1 MKEQFGG
8 YVPRK
13 RKQQKRSSK
22 NSSPDLPLA
31 PVERLIKKA
40 GAERVSESAARE
52 LAAVLEERA
61 ALISAKAVKLAK
73 HAGRVTVTDEDI
85 KMAR

>member
-1 MKEQFGG
+1 
-8 YVPRK
+8 VPK
-13 RKQQKRSSK
+13 RKKSSK
-22 NSSPDLPLA
+22 RASASSSMDLPLA

-52 LAAVLEERA
+52 LAVVLQERA
-61 ALISAKAVKLAK
+61 ALISSKAVKLAK
-73 HAGRVTVTDEDI
+73 HAGRVTVTEEDI

>member
-1 MKEQFGG
+1 M
-8 YVPRK
+8 PRK
-13 RKQQKRSSK
+13 RKSSKRSSSK
-22 NSSPDLPLA
+22 SSIELPLA

-52 LAAVLEERA
+52 LATVLQERA
-61 ALISAKAVKLAK
+61 AMISSKAVKLAK
-73 HAGRVTVTDEDI
+73 HAGRVTVTEDDI

>member
-1 MKEQFGG
+1 
-8 YVPRK
+8 VPRK
-13 RKQQKRSSK
+13 RKSSKRSSP
-22 NSSPDLPLA
+22 SSSLDLPLA

-52 LAAVLEERA
+52 LALVLQERA
-61 ALISAKAVKLAK
+61 AALSTKAVKLAK
-73 HAGRVTVTDEDI
+73 HAGRVTVTEEDI

>member
-1 MKEQFGG
+1 MSR
-8 YVPRK
+8 RK
-13 RKQQKRSSK
+13 KSSK
-22 NSSPDLPLA
+22 RNAGSSADLPLA

-52 LAAVLEERA
+52 LAAVLQERA

-73 HAGRVTVTDEDI
+73 HAGRVTVTEEDI

>member
-1 MKEQFGG
+1 
-8 YVPRK
+8 VPRK
-13 RKQQKRSSK
+13 RKSPKRSST
-22 NSSPDLPLA
+22 SSSLDLPLA

-52 LAAVLEERA
+52 LAIVLQERA
-61 ALISAKAVKLAK
+61 AVLSAKAVKLAK
-73 HAGRVTVTDEDI
+73 HAGRVTVTEEDI

>member
-1 MKEQFGG
+1 M
-8 YVPRK
+8 PRK

-22 NSSPDLPLA
+22 NSGPDLPLA

-61 ALISAKAVKLAK
+61 ALISTKAVKLAK

>member
-1 MKEQFGG
+1 
-8 YVPRK
+8 VPRK
-13 RKQQKRSSK
+13 RKSLKRSSNK
-22 NSSPDLPLA
+22 SSIELPLA

-52 LAAVLEERA
+52 LATVLQERA
-61 ALISAKAVKLAK
+61 ALISSKAVKLAK
-73 HAGRVTVTDEDI
+73 HAGRVTVTEDDI